1 MTILSYARHL
11 EGIPNSLINLAQD
24 TINRISSDLRSK
36 DAIIEIPEIEK
47 DFIGIFTDG
56 SNVLAERR
64 GAGIAIFSAY
74 SIKYGLEGNKKSI
87 FGHSEISPEDT
98 LMVILPRFAMVSRA
112 NTIMR
117 AFEFISTLMNFDRN
131 IDFIV
136 LDGSYISTLLDPS
149 RVISPIYRDLLNILR
164 SSSAEVQQNFSQVID
179 YLDTQVTRMFDDIFG
194 KGNLRTLP
202 QDFIYNYYNIIE
214 DIWNNTKDFMPEE
227 ALITYHNFIITL
239 VEQNFSA
246 WVLCKLLERAYREG
260 KPILW
265 LSKDSESRI
274 ITKNYRAINLSND
287 VSVLDFILRNGEILL
302 MDKVKFLPPIE
313 PMKNTVLE
321 GENPLAG
328 RKVYALTRKL
338 ANNIYGNFGGY
349 SLVYVKYKNFVIQF
363 TYPRKLIKKGEI
375 MQIISLLRQIS
386 DEGYPEPLIYTHN
399 RTVLRK
405 QIVENLADG
414 LFENCK
420 RQGKNLLCNLISV
433 AGRRLA
439 GI

>member
-1 MTILSYARHL
+1 
-11 EGIPNSLINLAQD
+11 
-24 TINRISSDLRSK
+24 
-36 DAIIEIPEIEK
+36 
-47 DFIGIFTDG
+47 
-56 SNVLAERR
+56 
-64 GAGIAIFSAY
+64 
-74 SIKYGLEGNKKSI
+74 
-87 FGHSEISPEDT
+87 
-98 LMVILPRFAMVSRA
+98 
-112 NTIMR
+112 
-117 AFEFISTLMNFDRN
+117 
-131 IDFIV
+131 
-136 LDGSYISTLLDPS
+136 
-149 RVISPIYRDLLNILR
+149 
-164 SSSAEVQQNFSQVID
+164 
-179 YLDTQVTRMFDDIFG
+179 
-194 KGNLRTLP
+194 
-202 QDFIYNYYNIIE
+202 
-214 DIWNNTKDFMPEE
+214 
-227 ALITYHNFIITL
+227 
-239 VEQNFSA
+239 
-246 WVLCKLLERAYREG
+246 
-260 KPILW
+260 
-265 LSKDSESRI
+265 
-274 ITKNYRAINLSND
+274 
-287 VSVLDFILRNGEILL
+287 

-375 MQIISLLRQIS
+375 MQIISLLKQIS